1 MRRSAAGE
9 TVVVRNIA
17 RSDGS
22 VSMAVPTIAIRD
34 DDEILALYIPVETV
48 ALDNYAVPD
57 GERAAA
63 VGTLPSSRGRRHVGR
78 RWQTSILRLHLP
90 GEAFSVWLFPD
101 GQGGVASW
109 YGNLEAPFVR
119 TPIGIDIRDHALD
132 VVADGKGCWRWKD
145 EDEFARRLETG
156 IDTVEHQA
164 AVRAAGQ
171 SFIARLE
178 TRHAP
183 FDMSWEDW
191 QAPAQW
197 LPRDLPAN
205 WQDDFGTHARLR

>member
-1 MRRSAAGE
+1 MRRFSSGD

-17 RSDGS
+17 RSDGGA
-22 VSMAVPTIAIRD
+22 SMAVASIAIRD
-34 DDEILALYIPVETV
+34 DDDILALYIPVGSV

-63 VGTLPSSRGRRHVGR
+63 VGTLPPSRARRHAER

-132 VVADGKGCWRWKD
+132 VVADGKGRWRWKD

-178 TRHAP
+178 TRRAP
-183 FDMSWEDW
+183 FDMGWESWR
-191 QAPAQW
+191 APADW
-197 LPRDLPAN
+197 LPRELPAN
-205 WQDDFGTHARLR
+205 WPDDFGTHALLR